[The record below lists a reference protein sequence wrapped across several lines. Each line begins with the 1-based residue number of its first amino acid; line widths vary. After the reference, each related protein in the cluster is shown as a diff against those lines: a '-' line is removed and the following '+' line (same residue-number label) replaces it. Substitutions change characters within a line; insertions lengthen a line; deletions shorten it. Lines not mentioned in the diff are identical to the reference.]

1 MAKVEEGIVAT
12 HPIAGTRPRG
22 KNPEEDAA
30 LEAELKSSEKQR
42 AEHIMLVD
50 LGRNDI
56 GRVSVPGSVAVTQ
69 LMDVERFSHVM
80 HLVSHVEGRLR
91 PELTAY
97 DALRSCFPA
106 GTVSGAPK
114 IRAMEIIA
122 EIEGEKRGPYG
133 GAVGYFSFSGNMDTA
148 LVLRTGI
155 YKDGIMYVQA
165 GGGVVA
171 DSNAE
176 DEYME
181 TRHKAGALLRAIDLA
196 EGRG

>member
-1 MAKVEEGIVAT
+1 
-12 HPIAGTRPRG
+12 
-22 KNPEEDAA
+22 
-30 LEAELKSSEKQR
+30 
-42 AEHIMLVD
+42 MLVD

-56 GRVSVPGSVAVTQ
+56 GKVSDPGSVRVTQ
-69 LMDVERFSHVM
+69 FLEVERFSHVM
-80 HLVSHVEGRLR
+80 HLVSHVEGTLKS
-91 PELTAY
+91 ELTSY

-114 IRAMEIIA
+114 IRAMEIIS

-155 YKDGIMYVQA
+155 YKDGVMYVQA

-171 DSNAE
+171 DSNPM

-181 TRHKAGALLRAIDLA
+181 TKHKSGALMRAIDIA
-196 EGRG
+196 EGK